1 MQRCDSSIQCR
12 EMAKLQESAQEPG
25 ASPPLPLD
33 TPAMLAALARDV
45 VATREDVAA
54 LRVNLTQLSE
64 EVRAAHERVA
74 PNRHRAARE
83 VLVSTSKHLGAQ
95 WHHTI
100 ADVERDITRV
110 AATVRQRARS
120 TRFLF

>member
-1 MQRCDSSIQCR
+1 
-12 EMAKLQESAQEPG
+12 MAKLQESAQEPG

-45 VATREDVAA
+45 VAMREDVAA
-54 LRVNLTQLSE
+54 LRVNLRHLSE
-64 EVRAAHERVA
+64 EVRAAQERVA

-83 VLVSTSKHLGAQ
+83 VLVSTKDLSTE

-100 ADVERDITRV
+100 ADIGHDIARV
-110 AATVRQRARS
+110 AADERKQPERDPHRIPPA
-120 TRFLF
+120 LQEAQ